1 MKTVVLIFQAIVSI
15 LLVVLILLQN
25 TKEEGRFNLS
35 LLQPKFTRRG
45 LEKLTFVATIVCLG
59 LFLILSFWQLLI

>member
-1 MKTVVLIFQAIVSI
+1 MKNIILIAQAIVSV
-15 LLVVLILLQN
+15 LLIVLILLQN

-35 LLQPKFTRRG
+35 LLQPKFSRRG
-45 LEKLTFVATIVCLG
+45 LEKVTFIATIVCLG